1 MLITSTNNRI
11 NYNTETSDVIYT
23 RERQME
29 HRYKLQNKTH
39 TKKISHGA
47 LLAAVI
53 IIPILLFCA
62 CIGMIYFKSVIA
74 KVQMDIND
82 INAEIRSIEQD
93 NSRLRAETISAI
105 DIEEIRTSARK
116 MGMSLPLA
124 SQVEH
129 VDALGNEDS
138 TALKFVD

>member
-1 MLITSTNNRI
+1 MSSTNSSI
-11 NYNTETSDVIYT
+11 DYNAVTSDVIYT
-23 RERQME
+23 RQRQME

-39 TKKISHGA
+39 TKKLNNGA
-47 LLAAVI
+47 LLTIAI
-53 IIPILLFCA
+53 IIPLLLFFA

-74 KVQMDIND
+74 KVQMEIND
-82 INAEIRSIEQD
+82 INSEIRMIEQE
-93 NSRLRAETISAI
+93 NSRLRAEKISAV
-105 DIEEIRTSARK
+105 DIESIRTAAKK

-129 VDALGNEDS
+129 VDALGSEDS